1 MTASSGNLVTRLDA
15 ARREQQGQEELQAD
29 RVRRYAYRVTAALIV
44 LCNAVLL
51 LGVWVSGV
59 NLDTLFTTPDR
70 FNPVKDICVRLSWHK
85 VAGVERPV
93 QLCYEWINLSDP
105 SGDTHKFQAETQV
118 VKGADG
124 KLYFDDGVRMDYR
137 VFILGAFVAAVVV
150 LGIALKRSLIAR
162 YRGRLPTRVAKV

>member
-1 MTASSGNLVTRLDA
+1 MTASSGNLAAPLEP
-15 ARREQQGQEELQAD
+15 ARREKQAQEELQAN
-29 RVRRYAYRVTAALIV
+29 RVRGYTYRVTAILIV

-70 FNPVKDICVRLSWHK
+70 FNTAKDICVRLSWHK

-105 SGDTHKFQAETQV
+105 SGDTHTFQAET
-118 VKGADG
+118 
-124 KLYFDDGVRMDYR
+124 
-137 VFILGAFVAAVVV
+137 
-150 LGIALKRSLIAR
+150 RSSKAGTGNCIM
-162 YRGRLPTRVAKV
+162 TRACGWITGCSSS

>member
-1 MTASSGNLVTRLDA
+1 MTASSGNLAAPLEP
-15 ARREQQGQEELQAD
+15 ARREPQAQEELQAQL
-29 RVRRYAYRVTAALIV
+29 VRRYTYRVTAILIV
-44 LCNAVLL
+44 LCNAILL

-70 FNPVKDICVRLSWHK
+70 FNPAKDICLRLSWHK
-85 VAGVERPV
+85 VGGVERPV

-124 KLYFDDGVRMDYR
+124 KLYYDGGVRMDYR
-137 VFILGAFVAAVVV
+137 VFVLAAFVVAVVA
-150 LGIALKRSLIAR
+150 LGVTLKRYLIAR
-162 YRGRLPTRVAKV
+162 YRGRLPTRVNEV